1 MSLQTQIEL
10 RDNFSAI
17 LNGIVSSISL
27 AVDSMYDM
35 QAAMNADVNM
45 SSVEA
50 AKEQIDQAT
59 AAVQRMNQELASLG
73 TTPARAPVVS
83 WNTQSNMQVF
93 DSNGI
98 QRMNQEMSA
107 LNSVAEEVFHSQRTI
122 DEQAL
127 RMNVLPPEASW
138 DINNTSQ
145 RISELQNRLNNLQN
159 QDVSLLNDDSAA
171 MVNQQ
176 YESIRSSM
184 NQIVNLQ
191 SQMNQAI
198 DEGNVSQLNESYNQ
212 LNRTIEQVEQQA
224 RATGE
229 TIRSLTNIRWNTQS
243 DLQVFDGNGAERFRN
258 EVQSANA
265 MLQQMNNTQRAV
277 WQTAENMD
285 LLPDGAVADIGSV
298 GARIGQLQ
306 MRIQQIS
313 SNRMNLG
320 TDRANAGLEQL
331 RTQLNQAVQEQNSL
345 NEALGHMDVEAANQ
359 AYLRLSQ
366 TIGNTE
372 RYIRDNVDGQ
382 GRFNEQIQQGTQSA
396 SGLVDMV
403 KRAVTAYLG
412 IQSIGKVINLSD
424 SLTQT
429 VSRIDL
435 MNDGLQTTEELSNMI
450 YASAQNSR
458 GEYAKTAAFVARL
471 GNNAGEAFGSSEEVV
486 SFANLVQKQMTIAG
500 ATTGEAS
507 AAMLQLS
514 QALGSGVLRGDELNS
529 IFENAPNLIRN
540 IADYL
545 GVSIGEIRGMA
556 KEGEITADIVKN
568 AIFAASDEINER
580 FDTMPMTWQQVW
592 QSMQNTALMASK
604 PVLQRINDMANSE
617 ELQSFA
623 NGAVEMLATLA
634 NMALNVFDLMAQGA
648 AFVSDNWSLIGPV
661 ILGVAAALGIYYTAQ
676 ALANI
681 VGKAGRG
688 IHFVVAVAQMMHA
701 AATRSLTRA
710 TAADIAAQNGLNAAL
725 YACPLVWI
733 LVMIIAVVAAIYL
746 VVAAINKVAHTTIS
760 AGGVI
765 VGAATTVCAFLY
777 NAVAGVV
784 NFVIGIGVELLNL
797 ILTFANSILIAFQNP
812 VKGILTMFS
821 GMLDF
826 IIGIV
831 QSAAELID
839 TVLGSDLAGAVEG
852 FRNDFQDK
860 VSDIVGDDTEVEIKK
875 VNAADYQLERIGYQD
890 AYEYGYV
897 GADLDE
903 AVSDFS
909 LSDLFGKTEVPN
921 PDDYAYLYNGDL
933 SGMSSPLDSIADS
946 TDSIDDKMDI
956 TEEDLKYLRDLAEQE
971 TINRFTT
978 AEINIDQSGMKN
990 IVQGTDDLDGFV
1002 EGLTEAVNNA
1012 VQVMAEGVH
1021 Y

>member
-83 WNTQSNMQVF
+83 WNTQSNMQIF
-93 DSNGI
+93 DSSGV
-98 QRMNQEMSA
+98 QRMNQEMGA
-107 LNSVAEEVFHSQRTI
+107 LNSVAEEVFGTQRRI

-127 RMNVLPPEASW
+127 SMEILPPQASG

-145 RISELQNRLNNLQN
+145 RVAELQNRLNNLQN
-159 QDVSLLNDDSAA
+159 QDVSMLNDDSAA

-212 LNRTIEQVEQQA
+212 LNRTISQVEQQA

-243 DLQVFDGNGAERFRN
+243 NMQVFDGNGVQRFEN
-258 EVQSANA
+258 EVQSASA
-265 MLQQMNNTQRAV
+265 MLQQMNNIQRTV
-277 WQTAENMD
+277 WQTADNMEV
-285 LLPDGAVADIGSV
+285 LPEEAVTDIGSI

-306 MRIQQIS
+306 VRIQQIS
-313 SNRMNLG
+313 SNPMNLG

-331 RTQLNQAVQEQNSL
+331 RTQLNRAVQEQTAL
-345 NEALGHMDVEAANQ
+345 NDALGHMDVESANQ

-366 TIGNTE
+366 TISNTE
-372 RYIRDNVDGQ
+372 RYIRDNTDGQ

-412 IQSIGKVINLSD
+412 IQSIGKVLNLSD

-458 GEYAKTAAFVARL
+458 GEYAKTAAFVAQL
-471 GNNAGEAFGSSEEVV
+471 GNNAGEAFGSSAEVV

-545 GVSIGEIRGMA
+545 DAPIGEIKDMA
-556 KEGEITADIVKN
+556 EEGELTADIVKN
-568 AIFAASDEINER
+568 AIFSASEEINER

-592 QSMQNTALMASK
+592 QSMQNTALMAFK
-604 PVLQRINDMANSE
+604 PVLERTNDMANSE
-617 ELQSFA
+617 ELQSFV

-733 LVMIIAVVAAIYL
+733 LVMIIAVIATIYL
-746 VVAAINKVAHTTIS
+746 VVAAINKITGKTIS
-760 AGGVI
+760 AGGII
-765 VGAATTVCAFLY
+765 VGVAETIAAFIY
-777 NAVAGVV
+777 NVFIGVV
-784 NFVIGIGVELLNL
+784 NFIISIGVEVANL
-797 ILTFANSILIAFQNP
+797 IITLINSVAIAFQNP
-812 VKGILTMFS
+812 IAAILNMLS

-826 IIGIV
+826 VIGIV
-831 QSAAELID
+831 QSAAEVID
-839 TVLGSDLAGAVEG
+839 TVLGSDLVGAVSG
-852 FRNDFQDK
+852 FRNKFKDA
-860 VSDIVGDDTEVEIKK
+860 VSDVIGDDVEIPFELLD
-875 VNAADYQLERIGYQD
+875 ASDYTFDRISYQG
-890 AYEYGYV
+890 AWEYGYSV
-897 GADLDE
+897 GAELEDE
-903 AVSDFS
+903 VGEFK
-909 LSDLFGKTEVPN
+909 LSDVFGKTDIPN
-921 PDDYAYLYNGDL
+921 PDDYADMFEGDL
-933 SGMSSPLDSIADS
+933 SDMASSV
-946 TDSIDDKMDI
+946 DSIDDKMDI

>member
-107 LNSVAEEVFHSQRTI
+107 LNSVAEEVFYSQRTI

-212 LNRTIEQVEQQA
+212 LNRTISQVEQQA
-224 RATGE
+224 RAAGE

-243 DLQVFDGNGAERFRN
+243 DLQVFDGNGVQRFEN
-258 EVQSANA
+258 EVQSASA
-265 MLQQMNNTQRAV
+265 MLQQMNNIQRTV
-277 WQTAENMD
+277 WQTAENMEV
-285 LLPDGAVADIGSV
+285 LPEEAVTDIGSI

-306 MRIQQIS
+306 VRIQQIS
-313 SNRMNLG
+313 SNPVNLG

-331 RTQLNQAVQEQNSL
+331 RTQLNRAVQEQTAL
-345 NEALGHMDVEAANQ
+345 NDALGHMDVESANQ

-366 TIGNTE
+366 TISNTE
-372 RYIRDNVDGQ
+372 RYIRDNTDGQ

-412 IQSIGKVINLSD
+412 IQSIGKVLNLSD

-471 GNNAGEAFGSSEEVV
+471 GNNAGEAFGSSAEVV

-545 GVSIGEIRGMA
+545 DAPIGKIRDMA
-556 KEGEITADIVKN
+556 KEGELTADIVKN
-568 AIFAASDEINER
+568 AIFSASEEINER

-592 QSMQNTALMASK
+592 QSMQNTALMAFK
-604 PVLQRINDMANSE
+604 PVLERTNDMANSE
-617 ELQSFA
+617 ELQSFV

-733 LVMIIAVVAAIYL
+733 LVMIIAVIATIYL
-746 VVAAINKVAHTTIS
+746 VVAAINKITGKTIS
-760 AGGVI
+760 AGGII
-765 VGAATTVCAFLY
+765 VGVAETIAAFIY
-777 NAVAGVV
+777 NVFIGVV
-784 NFVIGIGVELLNL
+784 NFIISIGVEVANL
-797 ILTFANSILIAFQNP
+797 IITLINSVAIAFQNP
-812 VKGILTMFS
+812 IAAILNMLS

-826 IIGIV
+826 VIGIV
-831 QSAAELID
+831 QSAAEVID
-839 TVLGSDLAGAVEG
+839 TVLGSDLVGAVSG
-852 FRNDFQDK
+852 FRNKFKDA
-860 VSDIVGDDTEVEIKK
+860 VSDVIGDDVEIPFELLD
-875 VNAADYQLERIGYQD
+875 ASDYTFDRISYQG
-890 AYEYGYV
+890 AWEYGYSV
-897 GADLDE
+897 GAELEDE
-903 AVSDFS
+903 VGEFK
-909 LSDLFGKTEVPN
+909 LSDVFGKTDIPN
-921 PDDYAYLYNGDL
+921 PDDYADMFEGDL
-933 SGMSSPLDSIADS
+933 SDMASSV
-946 TDSIDDKMDI
+946 DSIDDKMDI

>member
-93 DSNGI
+93 DSSGVE
-98 QRMNQEMSA
+98 RMRQEMNA

-122 DEQAL
+122 DEQAQS
-127 RMNVLPPEASW
+127 MDILPDGASQ
-138 DINNTSQ
+138 DISRTSQ
-145 RISELQNRLNNLQN
+145 RVTELQNRMNSLQN

-198 DEGNVSQLNESYNQ
+198 EEGNVSQLNESYNQ
-212 LNRTIEQVEQQA
+212 LNRTISQVEQQA
-224 RATGE
+224 RAAGE
-229 TIRSLTNIRWNTQS
+229 TIRSLTNIKWNTQS
-243 DLQVFDGNGAERFRN
+243 DLQVFDGNGVQRFEN
-258 EVQSANA
+258 EVQSASA
-265 MLQQMNNTQRAV
+265 MLQQMNNIQRTV
-277 WQTAENMD
+277 WQTAENMEV
-285 LLPDGAVADIGSV
+285 LPEEAVTDIGSI

-306 MRIQQIS
+306 VRIQQIS
-313 SNRMNLG
+313 SNPVNLG

-331 RTQLNQAVQEQNSL
+331 RTQLNRAVQEQTAL
-345 NEALGHMDVEAANQ
+345 NDALGHMDVESANQ

-366 TIGNTE
+366 TISNTE
-372 RYIRDNVDGQ
+372 RYIRDNTDGQ

-412 IQSIGKVINLSD
+412 IQSIGKVLNLSD

-471 GNNAGEAFGSSEEVV
+471 GNNAGEAFGSSAEVV

-545 GVSIGEIRGMA
+545 DAPIGKIRDMA
-556 KEGEITADIVKN
+556 KEGELTADIVKN
-568 AIFAASDEINER
+568 AIFSASEEINER

-592 QSMQNTALMASK
+592 QSMQNTALMAFK
-604 PVLQRINDMANSE
+604 PVLERTNDMANSE
-617 ELQSFA
+617 ELQSFV

-733 LVMIIAVVAAIYL
+733 LVMIIAVIATIYL
-746 VVAAINKVAHTTIS
+746 VVAAINKITGKTIS
-760 AGGVI
+760 AGGII
-765 VGAATTVCAFLY
+765 VGVAETIAAFIY
-777 NAVAGVV
+777 NVFIGVV
-784 NFVIGIGVELLNL
+784 NFIISIGVEVANL
-797 ILTFANSILIAFQNP
+797 IITLINSVAIAFQNP
-812 VKGILTMFS
+812 IAAILNMLS

-826 IIGIV
+826 VIGIV
-831 QSAAELID
+831 QSAAEVID
-839 TVLGSDLAGAVEG
+839 TVLGSDLVGAVSG
-852 FRNDFQDK
+852 FRNKFKDA
-860 VSDIVGDDTEVEIKK
+860 VSDVIGDDVEIPFELLD
-875 VNAADYQLERIGYQD
+875 ASDYTFDRISYQG
-890 AYEYGYV
+890 AWEYGYSV
-897 GADLDE
+897 GAELEDE
-903 AVSDFS
+903 VGEFK
-909 LSDLFGKTEVPN
+909 LSDVFGKTDIPN
-921 PDDYAYLYNGDL
+921 PDDYADMFEGDL
-933 SGMSSPLDSIADS
+933 SDMASSV
-946 TDSIDDKMDI
+946 DSIDDKMDI

>member
-17 LNGIVSSISL
+17 LNGIVSSINL

-35 QAAMNADVNM
+35 QSAMNADVNM

-50 AKEQIDQAT
+50 AKEQIEQAT

-107 LNSVAEEVFHSQRTI
+107 LNSVAEEVFYSQRTI

-212 LNRTIEQVEQQA
+212 LNRTISQVEQQA
-224 RATGE
+224 RAAGE

-243 DLQVFDGNGAERFRN
+243 DLQVFDGNGVQRFEN
-258 EVQSANA
+258 EVQSASA
-265 MLQQMNNTQRAV
+265 MLQQMNNIQRTV
-277 WQTAENMD
+277 WQTAENMEV
-285 LLPDGAVADIGSV
+285 LPEEAVTDIGSI

-306 MRIQQIS
+306 VRIQQIS
-313 SNRMNLG
+313 SNPVNLG

-331 RTQLNQAVQEQNSL
+331 RTQLNRAVQEQTAL
-345 NEALGHMDVEAANQ
+345 NDALGHMDVESANQ

-366 TIGNTE
+366 TISNTE
-372 RYIRDNVDGQ
+372 RYIRDNTDGQ
-382 GRFNEQIQQGTQSA
+382 GRFNEQVQQGTQQA
-396 SGLVDMV
+396 SGLVSMI
-403 KRAVTAYLG
+403 KRAATAYLG
-412 IQSIGKVINLSD
+412 IQSVGKVINVSD
-424 SLTQT
+424 SFTQT
-429 VSRIDL
+429 TSRIDL

-471 GNNAGEAFGSSEEVV
+471 GNNAGEAFGSSAEVV

-500 ATTGEAS
+500 ATTSEAS

-545 GVSIGEIRGMA
+545 DAPIGKIRDMA
-556 KEGEITADIVKN
+556 KEGELTADIVKN
-568 AIFAASDEINER
+568 AIFSASEEINER

-592 QSMQNTALMASK
+592 QSMQNTALMAFK
-604 PVLQRINDMANSE
+604 PVLERTNDMANSE
-617 ELQSFA
+617 ELQSFV

-733 LVMIIAVVAAIYL
+733 LVMIIAVIATIYL
-746 VVAAINKVAHTTIS
+746 VVAAINKITGKTIS
-760 AGGVI
+760 AGGII
-765 VGAATTVCAFLY
+765 VGVAETIAAFIY
-777 NAVAGVV
+777 NVFIGVV
-784 NFVIGIGVELLNL
+784 NFIISIGVEVANL
-797 ILTFANSILIAFQNP
+797 IITLINSVAIAFQNP
-812 VKGILTMFS
+812 IAAILNMLS

-826 IIGIV
+826 VIGIV
-831 QSAAELID
+831 QSAAEVID
-839 TVLGSDLAGAVEG
+839 TVLGSDLVGAVSG
-852 FRNDFQDK
+852 FRNKFKDA
-860 VSDIVGDDTEVEIKK
+860 VSDVIGDDVEIPFELLD
-875 VNAADYQLERIGYQD
+875 ASDYTFDRISYQG
-890 AYEYGYV
+890 AWEYGYSV
-897 GADLDE
+897 GAELEDE
-903 AVSDFS
+903 VGEFK
-909 LSDLFGKTEVPN
+909 LSDVFGKTDIPN
-921 PDDYAYLYNGDL
+921 PDDYADMFEGDL
-933 SGMSSPLDSIADS
+933 SDMASSV
-946 TDSIDDKMDI
+946 DSIDDKMDI